1 MNEIEYAKKRYYE
14 LKKRRNDLL
23 MSIADEYYFDGDI
36 EDEDGIDDFLEEILS
51 GDITLN
57 GNDDR
62 DLMYLENMMLMFELV
77 ITRQN
82 NDAHPHNSGMR
93 NPIINQAIQYKEQAA
108 EDIKKAEEV
117 ISAMDEI
124 IAMCEN
130 LNN

>member
-1 MNEIEYAKKRYYE
+1 MTEIEYAKKRYYE
-14 LKKRRNDLL
+14 LEKRRNDLL

-36 EDEDGIDDFLEEILS
+36 EDEDGIDSILEEIHS
-51 GDITLN
+51 GDIILS

-62 DLMYLENMMLMFELV
+62 DLMYLEDMMLMFEQIIMEL
-77 ITRQN
+77 N
-82 NDAHPHNSGMR
+82 NDVHSNYSEKR
-93 NPIINQAIQYKEQAA
+93 DRIINKALQFKEQRA

-124 IAMCEN
+124 IAMCEM